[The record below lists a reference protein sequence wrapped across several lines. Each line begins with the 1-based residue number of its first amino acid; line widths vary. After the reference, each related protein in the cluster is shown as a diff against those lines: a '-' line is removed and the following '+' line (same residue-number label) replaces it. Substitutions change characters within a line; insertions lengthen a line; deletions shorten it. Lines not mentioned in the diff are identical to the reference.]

1 MCRPVR
7 HRAAAPVLAAFLA
20 VGPLLGCGSSD
31 VDWDDET
38 GTQGQTPASAAAG
51 GQTRVELVYVDAATD
66 TATATPAAANS
77 PAPTPAPSPV
87 AVAPASAGPALA
99 AAADEEAGGDD
110 LIGFDPDG
118 AYTVQVGTFADGTT
132 ARRRVQEL
140 DGLGYPAY
148 AVAHPGGGAVR
159 VRIGYFTTRDQ
170 ADRFGQR
177 YRRDHGGSYWVAQRL
192 DEERGG

>member
-7 HRAAAPVLAAFLA
+7 HRAAAPVFAALVA
-20 VGPLLGCGSSD
+20 AGKLLGCGTGD
-31 VDWDDET
+31 VDRDDET
-38 GTQGQTPASAAAG
+38 GTPGQTPAAAAG

-66 TATATPAAANS
+66 TATATPATAHS
-77 PAPTPAPSPV
+77 SAPTPAPSPV
-87 AVAPASAGPALA
+87 AVAPATAGPALE
-99 AAADEEAGGDD
+99 AAADAEAGGDD

-118 AYTVQVGTFADGTT
+118 AYTVQVGTFTDGAT

-148 AVAHPGGGAVR
+148 AVAHPGSGAVR

-192 DEERGG
+192 DEERGE